1 MKKTKDSIIFMII
14 LMSIILITPTIS
26 QAALQSNGNTSAK
39 YNINEWIWKVREMQG
54 AGGTLG
60 LTDSI
65 DWDKEGGKYLT
76 SNNPNLDIHM
86 EKNTEFGAM
95 AILSASSYGNPNP
108 IGNGETT
115 TGNITGVVINF
126 DNEWVAAGQIT
137 SATTYAVAT
146 SRYKDNYTTN
156 YVAKAGD
163 AIEETKQWH
172 MEKNDDHYTWITLDT
187 TAGLLR
193 SGKGWMGYGGI
204 FAYYGNGNRNN
215 TRDMP
220 ARYNK
225 TWASRAVIV
234 VGTGI

>member
-14 LMSIILITPTIS
+14 LMSMILITPTIS
-26 QAALQSNGNTSAK
+26 QAALQSNGNTPAK
-39 YNINEWIWKVREMQG
+39 DTINNWIWTVRQMQE

-86 EKNTEFGAM
+86 EKNTEYGAM

-108 IGNGETT
+108 VGNGETT
-115 TGNITGVVINF
+115 TGNVTGVVINF

-137 SATTYAVAT
+137 NATSYVAAT
-146 SRYKDNYTTN
+146 SRYKDNYTAD

-172 MEKNDDHYTWITLDT
+172 MEKGDDHYTWISSNNN
-187 TAGLLR
+187 AGLLR

-204 FAYYGNGNRNN
+204 FAYYGNGETNN
-215 TRDMP
+215 VRTMP
-220 ARYNK
+220 AKYNRI
-225 TWASRAVIV
+225 WATRAVIV

>member
-1 MKKTKDSIIFMII
+1 MRKTKDIIIFMII
-14 LMSIILITPTIS
+14 LMSMILITPTVS
-26 QAALQSNGNTSAK
+26 QAALQSNGNTPAK
-39 YNINEWIWKVREMQG
+39 DTINNWIWTVRQMQE

-86 EKNTEFGAM
+86 EKNTEYGAM

-108 IGNGETT
+108 VGNGETT
-115 TGNITGVVINF
+115 TGNVTGVVINF

-137 SATTYAVAT
+137 NATSYVAAT
-146 SRYKDNYTTN
+146 SRYKDNYTAD

-172 MEKNDDHYTWITLDT
+172 EPRKFGAPTWIDITDRG
-187 TAGLLR
+187 GLLR
-193 SGKGWMGYGGI
+193 SLSNERGI
-204 FAYYGNGNRNN
+204 FSYDGHFFENYANISN
-215 TRDMP
+215 TKYTR
-220 ARYNK
+220 
-225 TWASRAVIV
+225 TWSSRAVIV